1 MDVKSMLGTVVSQDS
16 VKQISRSM
24 NVPTKDV
31 QNVLLSAIPALLGG
45 AMDQAN
51 NQNTASGFV
60 GALNQHSASDT
71 SNLSSFLSSV
81 DLDDGMKI
89 IGHLLGGNS
98 NAVAEHA
105 AAKSGLDL
113 GTTL

>member
-45 AMDQAN
+45 AMD
-51 NQNTASGFV
+51 
-60 GALNQHSASDT
+60 
-71 SNLSSFLSSV
+71 
-81 DLDDGMKI
+81 
-89 IGHLLGGNS
+89 
-98 NAVAEHA
+98 
-105 AAKSGLDL
+105 
-113 GTTL
+113 